1 MARLL
6 IANFRAT
13 LVIVTQIQD
22 ENGRFVQHKVEC
34 GSDATIAE
42 CGIDEHTSLMVVL
55 PDSAGL
61 ESESDDE
68 YS

>member
-13 LVIVTQIQD
+13 LVIVTQTQD
-22 ENGRFVQHKVEC
+22 EDGEFVQHKAEC
-34 GSDATIAE
+34 DSDATIAE

-55 PDSAGL
+55 ADSAGL
-61 ESESDDE
+61 ESESDYE
-68 YS
+68 

>member
-1 MARLL
+1 M
-6 IANFRAT
+6 
-13 LVIVTQIQD
+13 IVTQIQD